1 MRRGRRSNISYFIG
15 IYDVFSDYFGRG
27 GALLRLKSRW
37 CMFSSFADAAVV
49 STLNFFKDLT
59 EHAAAVT
66 TEIARGKWLKEG
78 CF

>member
-1 MRRGRRSNISYFIG
+1 
-15 IYDVFSDYFGRG
+15 
-27 GALLRLKSRW
+27 
-37 CMFSSFADAAVV
+37 MFSSFADAGA

-59 EHAAAVT
+59 EHAAAAVT

>member
-1 MRRGRRSNISYFIG
+1 MGRGRRSNISYFIG

-37 CMFSSFADAAVV
+37 CMFSSFAVA

-66 TEIARGKWLKEG
+66 TEIAGGKWLKEG